1 MTVTKF
7 DISNLH
13 VRY

>member
-1 MTVTKF
+1 MMKTF

-13 VRY
+13 YLI